1 MTNVFSD
8 QEEAAAE
15 RGCLVMDALKDGP
28 GNLWLSTT
36 VVVEELTQG
45 LPFLG
50 LRSAVTELGAAVPG
64 DAGGAAS
71 GGPV

>member
-1 MTNVFSD
+1 
-8 QEEAAAE
+8 
-15 RGCLVMDALKDGP
+15 MDALKDGP
-28 GNLWLSTT
+28 GNPWLSTT
-36 VVVEELTQG
+36 MVVEELIQG

-50 LRSAVTELGAAVPG
+50 LRSAVMEPG